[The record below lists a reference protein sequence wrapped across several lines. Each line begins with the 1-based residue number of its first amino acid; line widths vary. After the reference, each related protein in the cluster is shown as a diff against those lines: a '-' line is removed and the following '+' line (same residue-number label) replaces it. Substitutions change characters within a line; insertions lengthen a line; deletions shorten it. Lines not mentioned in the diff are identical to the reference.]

1 MIFTLVHQITE
12 RHRLLEDTIGVR
24 EDEIESYNMAIYLN
38 NCLTP
43 IFLAA
48 LTLEM
53 ASIFLYTNLV
63 RKAATFGSFY
73 LIKTK
78 NLVTFRYIPGYK

>member
-1 MIFTLVHQITE
+1 M
-12 RHRLLEDTIGVR
+12 EDTIGVR

-48 LTLEM
+48 LTIEM
-53 ASIFLYTNLV
+53 ASFFLYTNMVKQKFTSVL
-63 RKAATFGSFY
+63 F
-73 LIKTK
+73 
-78 NLVTFRYIPGYK
+78 

>member
-1 MIFTLVHQITE
+1 M
-12 RHRLLEDTIGVR
+12 LEDTIGVR
-24 EDEIESYNMAIYLN
+24 EEETESYNMAIYLN

-53 ASIFLYTNLV
+53 ASFFLYTNLV
-63 RKAATFGSFY
+63 MKTLIPLY
-73 LIKTK
+73 LSISRIL
-78 NLVTFRYIPGYK
+78 NLFALDASLEANNQRRNS